1 MHAIGVGL
9 SDGHESVQSHA
20 ALCAK
25 CATADIEVRML
36 VAALDGPRDAVW
48 LEELL
53 GELSLRS
60 NFGSSAT
67 DSVTRFIDGR
77 PFTPASK

>member
-1 MHAIGVGL
+1 
-9 SDGHESVQSHA
+9 
-20 ALCAK
+20 
-25 CATADIEVRML
+25 ML